1 MTRRCPDGQCLSLR
15 SSQLTD
21 PLVTDHLLYSSQPRP
36 AVANY
41 SEIPLRS
48 DKIIYMQSKLK
59 TLSPIM
65 ADLQIKVT
73 CTLPPPPP
81 QGGGGGGEGTATRR
95 VRLSTE
101 HCQRFFINAT
111 PKSVFIEFFFSVFS
125 VYDSSRLP
133 TVCRASDNIPR
144 ARFPTPRALLER
156 YLQFFFFCFFCRF
169 YRVSLAKDSRLCKKQ

>member
-1 MTRRCPDGQCLSLR
+1 MTRRCPDGQCLSLW

-21 PLVTDHLLYSSQPRP
+21 PLVTDHLLYFSQPRP

-73 CTLPPPPP
+73 CTLPSP

-111 PKSVFIEFFFSVFS
+111 PKLV
-125 VYDSSRLP
+125 
-133 TVCRASDNIPR
+133 TK
-144 ARFPTPRALLER
+144 
-156 YLQFFFFCFFCRF
+156 LQATLIQH
-169 YRVSLAKDSRLCKKQ
+169 SLTD